1 MNCTMHMYGWN
12 TSFMVQSFLM
22 VPIPLIQYFLHV
34 WFLTL
39 VLLPQATLHFGINIL
54 LFVGYKEISYTSEVN
69 IYMSFSDLCNICYLL
84 FFFSLE
90 DIVMASYNSILLIM
104 RPAWFI
110 YKSKKRF
117 FKGNGSLKRNIEIK
131 ENWTKVSASAIF
143 SSLQN
148 IDDEK
153 NGYFRRSG
161 QSDSVC
167 QLSRQLLCILPLCV
181 ASVRGKSYSVFD
193 FFSF

>member
-1 MNCTMHMYGWN
+1 MRLAG
-12 TSFMVQSFLM
+12 
-22 VPIPLIQYFLHV
+22 
-34 WFLTL
+34 
-39 VLLPQATLHFGINIL
+39 
-54 LFVGYKEISYTSEVN
+54 
-69 IYMSFSDLCNICYLL
+69 
-84 FFFSLE
+84 FFH
-90 DIVMASYNSILLIM
+90 
-104 RPAWFI
+104 
-110 YKSKKRF
+110 KSKKGF
-117 FKGNGSLKRNIEIK
+117 FKGSLSLKRNIQIK
-131 ENWTKVSASAIF
+131 ENWTKVCAFAII

-193 FFSF
+193 FFFSFFNFKSLCVASMRGKQHFVFNFNPILDECHGIPTFEGYISHPCQKVMHSFMLNLFAQTPSLLSVSTLPNQTFYNSPSICL